1 MESSLSF
8 LEGSRSGARYDAD
21 VLQRVDPVDGA
32 PLLARYD
39 LERAARTLTPRSLAE
54 RHGPGM
60 WRWRELL
67 PVRDAR
73 HRVHL
78 GEGSTPLLEA
88 ARLGPAL
95 GVDNLLVKAEG
106 QQPTGSFK
114 ARGMAAAVSRAR
126 ELGARSLIAPSAGNA
141 GGALAAY
148 GAAAGLPVTV
158 VMPADVPESN
168 LVEAQMCGAQVVLV
182 EGFITDCGR
191 VARAIAERTGAFD
204 VSTMKEPYR
213 VEGKKTMGLE
223 LVEQLGWTMPDVIV
237 YPTGGGTGLIGMWK
251 AFDELEAL
259 GLAGAGRPRMVSV
272 QAQGCAPIVRAFAAG
287 AETAEPW
294 VDPSTRASGLRVP
307 SAIGD
312 RLILSALRESEG
324 TAVAVP
330 EQEIDAV
337 QRLAGRRGVGY
348 VSPET
353 AAALAAVASLADE
366 GWLSA
371 NERVVVFDTGIGHK
385 YPPPELPRPV
395 TLRPEDADD
404 PDLLELVRRGR
415 TGRATAPTRSATPS
429 SRDDGPRGE
438 PSEPA
443 RPAPR
448 VELDEP
454 DDAVEPDGDEPV
466 AVDEAPSP
474 PTSRETGRAR
484 IAELMAQRIVTRDP
498 DEADSDDEADPDE
511 IDSDDAGDPDDAE
524 SDDADGEPVE
534 GAVDPDEVSDEP
546 VEDPAAAGGGD
557 TVVVDDAELSAA
569 RAVAPAPVHIARRDI
584 GGPRVPGEA
593 QVLRSPEPQPRVPGT
608 AGAGS
613 VPDVRPAAVAPPAD
627 PVAAQPPA
635 PVQPPA
641 GPPAATPVQPVS
653 PAPPP
658 HEGPGPEQPT
668 VAPPLPEPAMPTPS
682 AIPSTGASTPEA
694 AGAPDAGPPAGRAPD
709 TNDPIAADDAP
720 AEATTDEP
728 SLRLPRPP
736 FREIV
741 VHPLPTPPRDA

>member
-32 PLLARYD
+32 LLLARYD
-39 LERAARTLTPRSLAE
+39 LDRAARTLTPRSLAE

-73 HRVHL
+73 HRVYL
-78 GEGSTPLLEA
+78 GEGSTPLLPA

-95 GVDNLLVKAEG
+95 GLDHLLLKAEG

-168 LVEAQMCGAQVVLV
+168 LVEAQMCGAAVVLV

-237 YPTGGGTGLIGMWK
+237 YPTGGGTGLVGMWK
-251 AFDELEAL
+251 AFDELEVL

-272 QAQGCAPIVRAFAAG
+272 QAQGCAPIVRAFATG

-294 VDPSTRASGLRVP
+294 ADPSTRASGLRVP

-366 GWLSA
+366 GWLAA

-385 YPPPELPRPV
+385 YPPPALPRPV
-395 TLRPEDADD
+395 TVRPEDADD

-415 TGRATAPTRSATPS
+415 PTRTAAPS
-429 SRDDGPRGE
+429 R
-438 PSEPA
+438 PSVSPSQAPEPA
-443 RPAPR
+443 RPAPPVAPAAPHEAEP
-448 VELDEP
+448 VEPSEQSEPVEPVEPEKPVEPADEP
-454 DDAVEPDGDEPV
+454 S
-466 AVDEAPSP
+466 SP
-474 PTSRETGRAR
+474 PTSREGGRAR

-498 DEADSDDEADPDE
+498 DESDDGADD
-511 IDSDDAGDPDDAE
+511 E
-524 SDDADGEPVE
+524 SDD
-534 GAVDPDEVSDEP
+534 GASPDEP
-546 VEDPAAAGGGD
+546 VEDTPHEAP
-557 TVVVDDAELSAA
+557 VDDEPSSA
-569 RAVAPAPVHIARRDI
+569 RAVAPAPVHIARRDV

-593 QVLRSPEPQPRVPGT
+593 QVLRSPAPSPRVPGT
-608 AGAGS
+608 AGSAPAPEIRPTEGSQPTGAAPPPAAPPAPKPVEPVSPVPVAPERPAAPPS
-613 VPDVRPAAVAPPAD
+613 VPDPSVPDDSTSDGSMA
-627 PVAAQPPA
+627 
-635 PVQPPA
+635 
-641 GPPAATPVQPVS
+641 
-653 PAPPP
+653 
-658 HEGPGPEQPT
+658 
-668 VAPPLPEPAMPTPS
+668 TPS
-682 AIPSTGASTPEA
+682 AIPPVGATRPDA
-694 AGAPDAGPPAGRAPD
+694 AGAPATGRPVEVEDPPAE
-709 TNDPIAADDAP
+709 T
-720 AEATTDEP
+720 TTDEP
-728 SLRLPRPP
+728 SLALPRPP
-736 FREIV
+736 YREIV
-741 VHPLPTPPRDA
+741 VHPLPAPPRDA

>member
-39 LERAARTLTPRSLAE
+39 LDRAARTLTPRSLAE

-78 GEGSTPLLEA
+78 GEGSTPLLPA

-95 GVDNLLVKAEG
+95 GLDHLLLKAEG

-168 LVEAQMCGAQVVLV
+168 LVEAQMCGAAVALV

-237 YPTGGGTGLIGMWK
+237 YPTGGGTGLVGMWK

-272 QAQGCAPIVRAFAAG
+272 QAQGCAPIVRAFATG

-294 VDPSTRASGLRVP
+294 ADPSTRASGLRVP

-366 GWLSA
+366 GWLAA

-385 YPPPELPRPV
+385 YPPPALPRPV
-395 TLRPEDADD
+395 TVRPEDADD
-404 PDLLELVRRGR
+404 PDLLELVRGGR
-415 TGRATAPTRSATPS
+415 QTRTATPS
-429 SRDDGPRGE
+429 R
-438 PSEPA
+438 PSESSSQPTEPA
-443 RPAPR
+443 RPAPP
-448 VELDEP
+448 VEPTEPDEP
-454 DDAVEPDGDEPV
+454 SEPAEPVEPVEPTVEPAPPVERTPPDEP
-466 AVDEAPSP
+466 ASPHEAEPAESDEPAESSP
-474 PTSRETGRAR
+474 PTSREGGRAR

-498 DEADSDDEADPDE
+498 DESDDESDDEAHDQA
-511 IDSDDAGDPDDAE
+511 DDQA
-524 SDDADGEPVE
+524 
-534 GAVDPDEVSDEP
+534 DEVASPDEP
-546 VEDPAAAGGGD
+546 VAGVLAE
-557 TVVVDDAELSAA
+557 TPVDDEPSSA
-569 RAVAPAPVHIARRDI
+569 RAVAPAPVHIARRDV

-593 QVLRSPEPQPRVPGT
+593 QVLRSPAPSPRVPGT
-608 AGAGS
+608 AGSAPAPEIRPTEGSQPTGTAPPPAAPPAPKPVEPVSPVPVAPDRPATSPS
-613 VPDVRPAAVAPPAD
+613 VPDPSVPDASTSDGSMA
-627 PVAAQPPA
+627 
-635 PVQPPA
+635 
-641 GPPAATPVQPVS
+641 
-653 PAPPP
+653 
-658 HEGPGPEQPT
+658 
-668 VAPPLPEPAMPTPS
+668 TPS
-682 AIPSTGASTPEA
+682 AIPPVGATRPDA
-694 AGAPDAGPPAGRAPD
+694 AGAPATGRRVEADEPPA
-709 TNDPIAADDAP
+709 
-720 AEATTDEP
+720 ETTPDEP
-728 SLRLPRPP
+728 SLALPRPP

-741 VHPLPTPPRDA
+741 VHPLPAPPRDA

>member
-78 GEGSTPLLEA
+78 GEGSTPLLKA
-88 ARLGPAL
+88 TRLGPAL

-114 ARGMAAAVSRAR
+114 ARGMTAAVSRAR

-415 TGRATAPTRSATPS
+415 AGRATAPTRSATPS

-443 RPAPR
+443 GPAPR
-448 VELDEP
+448 LEPDEP

-466 AVDEAPSP
+466 ALDEAPSP

-498 DEADSDDEADPDE
+498 DEIDSDDEADPDE

-635 PVQPPA
+635 PVQPSA

-709 TNDPIAADDAP
+709 TKDPFAADDAP